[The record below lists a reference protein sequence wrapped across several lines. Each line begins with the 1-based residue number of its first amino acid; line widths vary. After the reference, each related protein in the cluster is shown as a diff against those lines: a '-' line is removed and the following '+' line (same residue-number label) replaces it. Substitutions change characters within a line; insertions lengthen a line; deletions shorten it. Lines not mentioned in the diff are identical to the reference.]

1 MSDVERVLTVSN
13 QLGEGPIWHP
23 EEAALYWVDIDEQK
37 IFRFYPSTEELEVF
51 DVDVRVTAL
60 AIRASGGFVTATD
73 KGLAYW
79 DTRTREL
86 SFIAD
91 PEAEKASNRF
101 NDGAVDRQGRFWAG
115 TMNEVTRWKRE
126 SRYPTASAGAQT
138 IKRCISRTP
147 CAR

>member
-23 EEAALYWVDIDEQK
+23 DEAALYWVDIDEQK

-91 PEAEKASNRF
+91 PE
-101 NDGAVDRQGRFWAG
+101 
-115 TMNEVTRWKRE
+115 
-126 SRYPTASAGAQT
+126 
-138 IKRCISRTP
+138 CILGHPNPRTQFYRRP
-147 CAR
+147 